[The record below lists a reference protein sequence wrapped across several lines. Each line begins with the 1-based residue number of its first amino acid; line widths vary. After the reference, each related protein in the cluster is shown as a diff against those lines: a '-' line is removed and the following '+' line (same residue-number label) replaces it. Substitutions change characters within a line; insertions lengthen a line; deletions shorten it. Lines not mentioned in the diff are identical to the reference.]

1 MTDTEEKIKKLADE
15 KAVAFLEMDPANTKF
30 RPEMFKILHA
40 QATFGFRTKRELML
54 AQRAERDQAIRVV
67 RMVFESPE
75 KRLDYI
81 QKSMPK
87 LMIIA
92 ETNG

>member
-1 MTDTEEKIKKLADE
+1 MTDTEEKIKRLADE
-15 KAVAFLEMDPANTKF
+15 KAVAFMELDPANTKF
-30 RPEMFKILHA
+30 RPELFNILHK

-67 RMVFESPE
+67 RMVFDSPE
-75 KRLDYI
+75 KRLEYI

-87 LMIIA
+87 LMIA